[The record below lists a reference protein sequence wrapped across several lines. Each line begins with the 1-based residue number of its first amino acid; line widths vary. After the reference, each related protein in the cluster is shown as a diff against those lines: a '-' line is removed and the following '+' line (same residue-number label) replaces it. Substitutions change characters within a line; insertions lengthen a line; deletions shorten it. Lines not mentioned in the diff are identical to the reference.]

1 MPGSPTPSSDL
12 AAELVAW
19 CREQNGIEGL
29 RERGLPANV
38 IELVEQRHAIEQRI
52 HQLEDEQ
59 GWVWKELIAAV
70 EAL

>member
-1 MPGSPTPSSDL
+1 M
-12 AAELVAW
+12 
-19 CREQNGIEGL
+19 
-29 RERGLPANV
+29 PANV